1 MYLPPLLNRRTD
13 PDEILGVAPFGRRT
27 DPRLPGDPGSPPRR
41 VPPLL
46 KGRGDF
52 SGKGPLR
59 QGGGRV
65 ELDGP
70 TCWPCACC
78 LVGGVGQW
86 DGMASAA
93 CPLPACLSSIVLENG
108 A

>member
-13 PDEILGVAPFGRRT
+13 PDEILGGAPFGRRT
-27 DPRLPGDPGSPPRR
+27 DPRLPGDPGSPPPG

-52 SGKGPLR
+52 SGKGPLSQSGGR
-59 QGGGRV
+59 GGGWSWMAPPA
-65 ELDGP
+65 GP
-70 TCWPCACC
+70 VPAVWWGE
-78 LVGGVGQW
+78 GGVGQW

-93 CPLPACLSSIVLENG
+93 CPLPALGVLF
-108 A
+108 